1 LTRAAL
7 AGVALLAFA
16 ACAACGGAKP
26 AAGPPVGLSHQ
37 DGAGGP
43 ATALSDKPVAY
54 AFDSLDERPVSSEA
68 MAGKVTVLAFVTTG
82 SIDAQAQLGYL
93 VAMAVHDGARVNY
106 AAVALHPRREMP
118 LVDALARTVRATFP
132 FALGEA
138 TLLTGPASPFGEV
151 VAVPTIVVL
160 DAGGRLAWKRTGL
173 AKADEIRAHMPR
185 GPRP

>member
-1 LTRAAL
+1 MTRLAL
-7 AGVALLAFA
+7 ASVAMLV
-16 ACAACGGAKP
+16 ACGGPKP
-26 AAGPPVGLSHQ
+26 ASGPPVGLSHH
-37 DGAGGP
+37 DGAGASAG
-43 ATALSDKPVAY
+43 ALSDKAVVY

-93 VAMAVHDGARVNY
+93 VAMATHDGARVNY
-106 AAVALHPRREMP
+106 AAVALHPRREVS

-160 DAGGRLAWKRTGL
+160 DASGRLAWKRTGL